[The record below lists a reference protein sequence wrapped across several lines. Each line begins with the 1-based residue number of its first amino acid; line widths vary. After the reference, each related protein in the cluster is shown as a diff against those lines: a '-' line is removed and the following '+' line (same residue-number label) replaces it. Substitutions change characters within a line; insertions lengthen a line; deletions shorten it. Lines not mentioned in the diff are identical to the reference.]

1 MLRVPEL
8 NKKEVAALA
17 ELGALNELPK
27 DQTDRHR
34 RGAAWQASIAARP
47 VGPLLEAVAEEND
60 TSPLLPLTPTQ
71 RVFADFARSGLTIGK
86 HPMAFHRAR
95 LEAMGVLD
103 SATAK
108 VQRNGAIVRVAGCV
122 ITRQRPGTAK
132 GFVFLSLEDET
143 GIVNIIV
150 HPDLFDR
157 KEGMLR
163 EGAVPAHQRHL
174 QNMSN
179 VISVKAADM
188 EGLSLGARTITS
200 HDFH

>member
-1 MLRVPEL
+1 MLRVPAL
-8 NKKEVAALA
+8 NKNEIAALA

-47 VGPLLEAVAEEND
+47 VGPLLEGVAEEND
-60 TSPLLPLTPTQ
+60 TSPLVPLTPTQ

-95 LEAMGVLD
+95 LAAMGVLD

-108 VQRNGAIVRVAGCV
+108 AQRNGAIVRVAGCV

-150 HPDLFDR
+150 RPDLFDR
-157 KEGMLR
+157 KADVCVR
-163 EGAVPAHQRHL
+163 EPYLLIKGIL

-188 EGLSLGARTITS
+188 EGLSLGAKTVTS

>member
-1 MLRVPEL
+1 
-8 NKKEVAALA
+8 
-17 ELGALNELPK
+17 
-27 DQTDRHR
+27 
-34 RGAAWQASIAARP
+34 
-47 VGPLLEAVAEEND
+47 
-60 TSPLLPLTPTQ
+60 
-71 RVFADFARSGLTIGK
+71 
-86 HPMAFHRAR
+86 
-95 LEAMGVLD
+95 MGVLD

-157 KEGMLR
+157 KADVCIGEPYLLIKGT
-163 EGAVPAHQRHL
+163 L

-179 VISVKAADM
+179 VVSVKAADM
-188 EGLSLGARTITS
+188 EGLSLGPTTITS